1 MKRFSLVLLL
11 ASLLAC
17 GGGGSSDPVTPPP
30 PPSTLKVAGG
40 TFDVTA
46 TMTTNGCA
54 ASTVWDGP
62 YEVQIDSTSFSMGSW
77 TGTWNPKTV
86 SAMADSPKDKTT
98 ARNCTTTRYS
108 SIYITFYS
116 KDTFSGSVVYRTRL
130 GGTCSADR
138 KPCTTSWV
146 VRGTRQAAPAP

>member
-1 MKRFSLVLLL
+1 MKRFSLALLL
-11 ASLLAC
+11 VSLLGC

-30 PPSTLKVAGG
+30 KSTLKVASG

-54 ASTVWDGP
+54 VSTVWDGP
-62 YEVQIDSTSFSMGSW
+62 YEVQINSTSFSMGPW
-77 TGTWNPKTV
+77 TGKWNPDTV
-86 SAMADSPKDKTT
+86 SAVASSEKDQTT
-98 ARNCTTTRYS
+98 TRSCVVTRYS

-116 KDTFSGSVVYRTRL
+116 EDTFSGSVAYRT
-130 GGTCSADR
+130 GYGSGCSADR

-146 VRGTRQAAPAP
+146 VRGTRQ